1 MTTVAAN
8 IEHAQCFSELVT
20 DRGGRMTSRPNPT
33 ARQARLGA
41 ELRKLRE
48 SAGVPNRQAAALLGV
63 SPTQISHIE
72 SGRIGL
78 SEERLRRMAEFYD
91 CDNTALMDA
100 LVEMSLPRFGN
111 WWEDYRGVMPP
122 QALDLAELEHDA
134 SYIRAFEVVHI
145 PGVLQTEEHVRAASV
160 FFEPNLS
167 EEIREARVSFRMR
180 RREALDSHPYDVIIH
195 EAALRMRVGGSEV
208 ARAQLEH
215 LVQAPERTSLIL
227 RVIPFTAEGF
237 AGAGYAMQY
246 VGGVVPQL
254 DTVQIDTTHGAEFI
268 DAAAR
273 LNRYRTLFESIDKA
287 ALPQDASL
295 DLIRRIVQE
304 L

>member
-1 MTTVAAN
+1 MDT
-8 IEHAQCFSELVT
+8 
-20 DRGGRMTSRPNPT
+20 
-33 ARQARLGA
+33 
-41 ELRKLRE
+41 
-48 SAGVPNRQAAALLGV
+48 
-63 SPTQISHIE
+63 SPTQISHLE

-91 CDNTALMDA
+91 CDDTALVEA

-111 WWEDYRGVMPP
+111 WWEEYRNVMPP

-134 SYIRAFEVVHI
+134 SYVRAFQVVHI
-145 PGVLQTEEHVRAASV
+145 PGVLQTEDHVRAASV
-160 FFEPNLS
+160 FVEPNLP
-167 EEIREARVSFRMR
+167 EEQREARVSFRMR
-180 RREALDSHPYDVIIH
+180 RQQVLKSGKPYDVIIH
-195 EAALRMRVGGSEV
+195 EAALRMHVGGSKV

-215 LVQAPERTSLIL
+215 VLQASDTDTVKV

-237 AGAGYAMQY
+237 AGAGFPMQY
-246 VGGVVPQL
+246 VGGVVPRL

-273 LNRYRTLFESIDKA
+273 LNRYRALFESIDSA

-295 DLIRRIVQE
+295 DVIRRIAQE

>member
-1 MTTVAAN
+1 M
-8 IEHAQCFSELVT
+8 S
-20 DRGGRMTSRPNPT
+20 SRPTPT

-48 SAGVPNRQAAALLGV
+48 AAGVPNRHAAAQLGV

-72 SGRIGL
+72 SGRFGL

-91 CDNTALMDA
+91 CDDTALVDA

-111 WWEDYRGVMPP
+111 WWDEYRNVMPP

-134 SYIRAFEVVHI
+134 SYVRAFEVVHI

-160 FFEPNLS
+160 FFEPSLS

-180 RREALDSHPYDVIIH
+180 RQQVTASGTPYDVIIH
-195 EAALRMRVGGSEV
+195 EAALRMRVGGSKV

-215 LVQAPERTSLIL
+215 LLLASEREAVTL

-237 AGAGYAMQY
+237 AGAGLPMQY
-246 VGGVVPQL
+246 VGGAVPQL
-254 DTVQIDTTHGAEFI
+254 DTVQFDTTHGAEFI
-268 DAAAR
+268 DAPAR
-273 LNRYRTLFESIDKA
+273 LSRYRALFESIDSA

-295 DLIRRIVQE
+295 DLIRRIAQE